1 MQFAN
6 PAALE
11 KTGNSLFGVTDNSG
25 QPMEETQTATLKRSV
40 VHQNYIEASN
50 VNAADEM
57 VNLIVAQRAYEMN
70 SKAIQA
76 SDTMM
81 QQANN
86 LRG

>member
-1 MQFAN
+1 
-6 PAALE
+6 
-11 KTGNSLFGVTDNSG
+11 
-25 QPMEETQTATLKRSV
+25 MEETQTATLKRSV
-40 VHQNYIEASN
+40 IHQNYIEASN